1 VFAKTHLSLGQTLVK
16 EKRIKNLLFSE
27 GTYQVEVADP
37 KSKKSFFPFLQ
48 LADNGKLVDCFCTC
62 SEAEKKKS
70 CVHLAAAYLKIFNGK
85 LEPLHMRFRS
95 SLWNHLAFLAHRRFG
110 SDVDKLVKKEA
121 GFELHFPSKKLFA
134 IKGLTDKG
142 KKKIES
148 LLFQRPIET
157 EETSLKFS
165 NLAPEELQLWR
176 EGRASEH
183 LQYELSFW
191 ADLAKWWMLLQEE
204 GEKYQISF
212 EKMGELPHWIQ
223 LRFSSVQAG
232 FYIARIDW
240 PEIILSLATVKSPLV
255 VHVREH
261 RIDKISYDP
270 DKHCFYVKR
279 KGKEEPPKEKGLR
292 VGDWTFVVD
301 KGFFPA
307 EMDPIFDQPVIE
319 KEKVEAVLQKHLAL
333 MEEYLEGT
341 VVHPYAVPIRYTLV
355 FDEDD
360 SLHIVGFV
368 FKEGDLTHARSAYFG
383 SWVYLDDKGF
393 FLLENQLFNAAQK
406 IIPAEEMNDFI
417 NQHRAWLSNFE
428 GFQTHIYAIES
439 ALRYTVTK
447 EGFLLFE
454 SGLNLKDIE
463 GIDFGEWIYVQTQG
477 FFIKRTASS
486 SSFYK
491 ERVPIPPTGIA
502 SFIKEHQE
510 ELEQVKGF
518 FSEMSPLEKSGV
530 DISLNEEGRIIIAPR
545 FVFSNGY
552 KGKQVQ
558 ILGDYTY
565 VEGEGFCPIPLEKRL
580 PETFLKKRMIA
591 LQDEAYFVFYELD
604 MLKAFILSIPKQL
617 CKPSR
622 FALQITELKKK
633 KKGIKVEWILDA
645 YFETDIGALPLFD
658 VWKALSLNQRYHF
671 SAGGLI
677 VLRQMRFNWLKNVG
691 KKQWLKNGK
700 LKISTMDWLRLC
712 MLEEV
717 TLPEKESKTKEYIEM
732 LENFTSE
739 EEIDLTGF
747 KSTLRSY
754 QEVGVRWLFF
764 LSSYGLSGL
773 LCDEMGLGKTHQ
785 AMGLLAAAR
794 NRGAARLKFLV
805 VCPTSVIY
813 HWEELLKRF
822 LPDMRVVVFYGLG
835 RTLESFQ
842 EHADLLLTSYGT
854 LRSERNALSALSFS
868 IAIFDEVQIAKN
880 PHSQTH
886 KVLKRIDADVRIA
899 LTGTPIE
906 NRLIEL
912 KALFDIIL
920 PGYLPSDAQFKE
932 FFVGPIEKNQ
942 DPERKKLL
950 TRLTKPFILRR
961 KKAEV
966 LLELPEKI
974 EEISYCDLSDEQKE
988 LYYAAI
994 AQHKEAFLKEIE
1006 SGTIPLA
1013 HIFSLFST
1021 LKQICDHPCL
1031 ITKELSEY
1039 QKHASGKWDLFVQL
1053 LQETRDSGQKLVIFS
1068 QYLGMLDIFAS
1079 YLKEHKIGFAT
1090 IRGSTRDRKEQ
1101 LERFRTDP
1109 TCEVFLASLQ
1119 AAGVGIDLV
1128 SASVVIHY
1136 DRWWN
1141 PARENQATDR
1151 VHRIGQNRGVQVFK
1165 MVTKNTI
1172 EEHIHRLIEK
1182 KAALLEDIISFDDQD
1197 QIKGLSKEEI
1207 IQLLKLLNL
1216 ADSS

>member
-1 VFAKTHLSLGQTLVK
+1 MFAKTHLSLGQALIK
-16 EKRIKNLLFSE
+16 EKGIKNLLFSE
-27 GTYQVEVADP
+27 GTYQVEVIDP

-48 LADNGKLVDCFCTC
+48 LNDSGELIDCFCTC
-62 SEAEKKKS
+62 SQAEKKKS
-70 CVHLAAAYLKIFNGK
+70 CAHLAAAYLKIFNEQQ
-85 LEPLHMRFRS
+85 EPLHVRFRS
-95 SLWNHLAFLAHRRFG
+95 SLWNHLAFLANRRFG
-110 SDVDKLVKKEA
+110 SSVDKLVKKEG
-121 GFELHFPSKKLFA
+121 GFELHVPSKKLFA

-142 KKKIES
+142 KKKIEA
-148 LLFQRPIET
+148 LLFQRPVET

-165 NLAPEELQLWR
+165 NLPPEELQLWR

-204 GEKYQISF
+204 GEKYQICF
-212 EKMGELPHWIQ
+212 EEKEKLPYWIE

-240 PEIILSLATVKSPLV
+240 PEIILSLTTVKSPLA

-261 RIDKISYDP
+261 RIHKISYDP
-270 DKHCFYVKR
+270 DKHCFYVTR
-279 KGKEEPPKEKGLR
+279 KGKEEGPKEKGVR
-292 VGDWTFVVD
+292 IGDWTFVVD

-307 EMDPIFDQPVIE
+307 EMDPIFDQPIIH
-319 KEKVEAVLQKHLAL
+319 KENIEAVLQKHLAL
-333 MEEYLEGT
+333 MEQYLEGA
-341 VVHPYAVPIRYTLV
+341 VIHPYALPIRYTLF

-368 FKEGDLTHARSAYFG
+368 FKEADLTHPRSAYFG
-383 SWVYLDDKGF
+383 SWVYLDGKGF
-393 FLLENQLFNAAQK
+393 FQLENQLFNGVEK

-417 NQHRAWLSNFE
+417 NQNRALLSNFE

-454 SGLNLKDIE
+454 AGLNLKDIE
-463 GIDFGEWIYVQTQG
+463 GIDFGEWIYVKGQG
-477 FFIKRTASS
+477 FFIKKTGSG

-491 ERVPIPPTGIA
+491 ERVPIPPTGIT
-502 SFIKEHQE
+502 SFIKEHRE

-518 FSEMSPLEKSGV
+518 FSEHSPLEKSGV
-530 DISLNEEGRIIIAPR
+530 DISLNEEGRILITPR
-545 FVFSNGY
+545 FVFFPAY

-558 ILGDYTY
+558 VLGDYTY
-565 VEGEGFCPIPLEKRL
+565 VEAEGFCPIPPEKRL
-580 PETFLKKRMIA
+580 PEAFMRKRMIA
-591 LQDEAYFVFYELD
+591 LQDEAYFIFYELD
-604 MLKAFILSIPKQL
+604 MLNPFILSIPKQL
-617 CKPSR
+617 CKPTR
-622 FALQITELKKK
+622 LALQVRELKQK
-633 KKGIKVEWILDA
+633 KKGVKIEWILEA
-645 YFETDIGALPLFD
+645 HFETDLGIVPLFEI
-658 VWKALSLNQRYHF
+658 WKGLSLNQRYLF
-671 SAGGLI
+671 SSGGLI
-677 VLRQMRFNWLKNVG
+677 VLRHMRFNWLKNIG
-691 KKQWLKNGK
+691 KRQWLKKGK
-700 LKISTMDWLRLC
+700 LKITTMDWLRLC
-712 MLEEV
+712 LLEEV
-717 TLPEKESKTKEYIEM
+717 ILPEKGGKTKEYVEM
-732 LENFTSE
+732 LENFTFDE
-739 EEIDLTGF
+739 ELDLTGF

-754 QEVGVRWLFF
+754 QEIGVRWLFF
-764 LSSYGLSGL
+764 LCSYGLSGL

-794 NRGAARLKFLV
+794 NRGGARLKFLV

-822 LPDMRVVVFYGLG
+822 LPDMRTIVFYGLG

-842 EHADLLLTSYGT
+842 EQADLLLTSYGT
-854 LRSERNALSALSFS
+854 LRSERSALSAISFS

-886 KVLKRIDADVRIA
+886 KALRRIDADVRIA

-932 FFVGPIEKNQ
+932 LFINPIEKNQ

-961 KKAEV
+961 KKADV

-974 EEISYCDLSDEQKE
+974 EEISFCDLSDEQRE
-988 LYYAAI
+988 LYRTAI
-994 AQHKEAFLKEIE
+994 FEHKEALLKQIE
-1006 SGTIPLA
+1006 SGIIPLA

-1031 ITKELSEY
+1031 ITKEFQEY

-1079 YLKEHKIGFAT
+1079 YFKEHKIGFAT
-1090 IRGSTRDRKEQ
+1090 IRGSTRDRKAQ
-1101 LERFRTDP
+1101 LEKFRTDP

-1172 EEHIHRLIEK
+1172 EEHIHQLIEK
-1182 KAALLEDIISFDDQD
+1182 KSALLEEIISFDEHD

-1207 IQLLKLLNL
+1207 IQILKLM
-1216 ADSS
+1216 DY